1 MCLGW
6 HCPTHPGLRRAQA
19 YRSVLNSRCRAP
31 AAPLVWAVDASSCT
45 THTAAVLRTA
55 RIGVG
60 SPIDASIDARGRG
73 ENSVRPST
81 ILGNW
86 NRTSGPR
93 GDRDSPRAIAPPGAI
108 SAGDEDGEPQPSLQG
123 LECHQPATLAPVE
136 RDTAAASRVE
146 WYCLRPHGSPD
157 KRSRITIERHSV
169 RSARTR

>member
-1 MCLGW
+1 M
-6 HCPTHPGLRRAQA
+6 
-19 YRSVLNSRCRAP
+19 P
-31 AAPLVWAVDASSCT
+31 AAAEKT
-45 THTAAVLRTA
+45 Q
-55 RIGVG
+55 
-60 SPIDASIDARGRG
+60 
-73 ENSVRPST
+73 
-81 ILGNW
+81 
-86 NRTSGPR
+86 SGPAR
-93 GDRDSPRAIAPPGAI
+93 FWGIGTALADRAATATRLAIAPPGAI